1 MIEDFKDM
9 GLNSICL
16 GRMGE
21 VLTGD
26 YNTNELNDRNEVQD
40 IYADVNKLFE
50 DAGFKIANVGANS
63 YMLGGT
69 SVLFELPNTSS
80 THYMAD
86 ESIPFYQMVVHGLIS
101 YSGEAINQS
110 GDPQRS
116 LLNAVE
122 YGAGLF
128 YRWMYADDVEM
139 YDNYYEDMYA
149 LNYVSWLDNA
159 IESYTRYNEELGHTA
174 QLRMTNHR
182 RISEDLSLT
191 EYEDGTQVYVNYSN
205 TETTVDGVTVPAN
218 DYLVVRKG
226 A

>member
-1 MIEDFKDM
+1 
-9 GLNSICL
+9 
-16 GRMGE
+16 
-21 VLTGD
+21 
-26 YNTNELNDRNEVQD
+26 
-40 IYADVNKLFE
+40 
-50 DAGFKIANVGANS
+50 
-63 YMLGGT
+63 MLGGT

-80 THYMAD
+80 THYMTD
-86 ESIPFYQMVVHGLIS
+86 ESIPFYQMVVHGLIG

-128 YRWMYADDVEM
+128 YRWMYADDIEM

-159 IESYTRYNEELGHTA
+159 IESYNRYNEELGHTA
-174 QLRMTNHR
+174 QLVMTNHKR
-182 RISEDLSLT
+182 LSEDLSLT
-191 EYEDGTQVYVNYSN
+191 EYEDGTQVYVNYSDS
-205 TETTVDGVTVPAN
+205 EITVDGVTVPAN
-218 DYLVVRKG
+218 DYFVVRKG

>member
-1 MIEDFKDM
+1 MQSGNWNGSYIVKPAKVSSAAQSLLKDFQKQ

-26 YNTNELNDRNEVQD
+26 YNVNELRDRNEVKD
-40 IYADVNKLFE
+40 VYAKVNQLFE

-80 THYMAD
+80 THYMTD

-110 GDPQRS
+110 GNPQRS

-128 YRWMYADDVEM
+128 YRWMYAGDRCV
-139 YDNYYEDMYA
+139 
-149 LNYVSWLDNA
+149 
-159 IESYTRYNEELGHTA
+159 
-174 QLRMTNHR
+174 
-182 RISEDLSLT
+182 
-191 EYEDGTQVYVNYSN
+191 
-205 TETTVDGVTVPAN
+205 
-218 DYLVVRKG
+218 
-226 A
+226 